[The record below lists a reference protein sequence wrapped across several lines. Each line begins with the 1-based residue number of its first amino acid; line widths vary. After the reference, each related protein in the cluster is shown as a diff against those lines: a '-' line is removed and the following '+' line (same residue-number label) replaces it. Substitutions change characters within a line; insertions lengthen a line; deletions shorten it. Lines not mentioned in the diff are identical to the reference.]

1 MKSDTIYAVVDIE
14 ATSGSI
20 GTGEGMIQFAC
31 VLMQNGEI
39 LESFETL
46 VNPLKKVPKPIQ
58 HLTGISQS
66 EVNKAPLFEEIAE
79 LIHDLLEDSVFVAHN
94 VNFDYRFLNEQF
106 EAIGLAPLTIP
117 AIDTVALSQI
127 LFPKAYSYSLQD
139 LVDWLGYDIH
149 QAHNALYDARA
160 TAFLLTKLFNKVIN
174 LPLVTLEKIND
185 IAFSL
190 PFQTNY
196 FFHQATNYLREN
208 PKDLDESLVVVN
220 QIAMKDPS
228 KIKRGGAHKK
238 RGNYPLSDKDKAK
251 YFGDTFTLR
260 QSQGELMDS
269 LYSYFEKEA
278 NTKELAI
285 EAPSGVGKSIGYLF
299 PASLRS
305 NNKNPIVISTYTTL
319 LQNQLLDE
327 AVPLLQR
334 LIPFDVS
341 AEIVKGKNNYLSLNK
356 FKYELN
362 QVKSEDTEA
371 FYCMQI
377 LVWLTETMTG
387 DFDELSFDKNHLH
400 SFWDSIKTDDRFVS
414 LSKEEKS
421 YEFYDRMVE
430 NAQRADIIITNHSF
444 LITDMKR
451 EASGQVLPDYDELIL
466 DEAHHFVRSMNQLAT
481 QRLNNSQVHSMLI
494 RFGYTDTDDS
504 IIGLLNDYK
513 EAFELKEYQLKLIE
527 TNAILLDEEWREL
540 VSYYEKFLDDE
551 RISDVGWQEIVL
563 NESHMNTELEQR
575 SNRIKLLFEE
585 LLFYLQ
591 KILTKLEKEITKY
604 VKSEREMINEIYNY
618 SKKLSSLS
626 EAFWLI
632 FQAPENNQVNWM
644 EFHMSH
650 QKQSLQFKTLS
661 RTKQDEL
668 YEKLH
673 QVKKIVYISSS
684 LSVNDSITF
693 FGKQIQHQDLEFL
706 QFESPYKHKTQ
717 TKLLVPNGLRPI
729 KQMSNKQYVDELSTN
744 LETMLSDL
752 DRNVLVLFNSVE
764 VLQGVYNKIQSSKF
778 LKNHQIFAQELS
790 GSKSKILKQFK
801 KTDNG
806 ILFGADTFFE
816 GIDLPGDLLEI
827 VVLTRLPFASP
838 DMPTIKKEHD
848 KLKKQ
853 GENIFMEDLLPR
865 AVLKTKQAFGRL
877 IRSNNDKGIFII
889 LDERF
894 VSANYSKVFQQS
906 LPKHVT
912 HEFVDL
918 EDVGKVTEN
927 FLSSSSSK
935 KES

>member
-31 VLMQNGEI
+31 VLMQNGEV
-39 LESFETL
+39 LETFETL
-46 VNPLKKVPKPIQ
+46 VNPLKKVPKAIQ
-58 HLTGISQS
+58 RLTGISQS

-79 LIHDLLEDSVFVAHN
+79 LIHNLLEDSVFVAHN

-106 EAIGLAPLTIP
+106 EKVGLAPLTIP

-139 LVDWLGYDIH
+139 LVDWLGYDIQ
-149 QAHNALYDARA
+149 QAHNALYDAKA
-160 TAFLLTKLFNKVIN
+160 TAFLLTKLFDKVIN
-174 LPLVTLEKIND
+174 LPLVTLEKINS

-196 FFHQATNYLREN
+196 FFHKATGHLREN

-220 QIAMKDPS
+220 QIAMKDPA
-228 KIKRGGAHKK
+228 KIKKEDPHTK
-238 RGNYPLSDKDKAK
+238 RGHYPLTDQDKEK
-251 YFGDTFTLR
+251 YFGDAFILR
-260 QSQGELMDS
+260 QGQGELMDS

-278 NTKELAI
+278 KTKELAV

-299 PASLRS
+299 PASLRT
-305 NNKNPIVISTYTTL
+305 NNKKPIVISTYTTL
-319 LQNQLLDE
+319 LQKQLLEE

-334 LIPFDVS
+334 LLPFDVS
-341 AEIVKGKNNYLSLNK
+341 AEVVKGKNNYLSLNK
-356 FKYELN
+356 FNYELN

-377 LVWLTETMTG
+377 LVWLTETTTG
-387 DFDELSFDKNHLH
+387 DFDELAFDKNHLH
-400 SFWDSIKTDDRFVS
+400 SFWDSIKAEDRFVS

-430 NAQRADIIITNHSF
+430 NARDADIIITNHSF

-451 EASGQVLPDYDELIL
+451 DESAQVLPDYDELVI

-481 QRLNNSQVHSMLI
+481 QRLNNAQVHSILI

-504 IIGLLNDYK
+504 IIGLLNTYK
-513 EAFELKEYQLKLIE
+513 EVFELKEYQLKLIE

-540 VSYYEKFLDDE
+540 VSHYEEFLDDE
-551 RISDVGWQEIVL
+551 RISDIGWQEIVL
-563 NESHMNTELEQR
+563 NETHTNAEVKQQA
-575 SNRIKLLFEE
+575 NRIKLLFEE

-591 KILTKLEKEITKY
+591 KILSKLEKEINKY
-604 VKSEREMINEIYNY
+604 VKSDREVINEIYNY
-618 SKKLSSLS
+618 SKKLESLS
-626 EAFWLI
+626 EAFLSI
-632 FQAPENNQVNWM
+632 FQSSEKNQVNWM
-644 EFHMSH
+644 EFHTSH

-673 QVKKIVYISSS
+673 QVKKVVYISST

-693 FGKQIQHQDLEFL
+693 FGKQIQHPELEFL
-706 QFESPYKHKTQ
+706 QFESPYKHKAQ
-717 TKLLVPNGLRPI
+717 TKLLVPNELRPI
-729 KQMSNKQYVDELSTN
+729 KHMSNKQYVEELAMN

-752 DRNVLVLFNSVE
+752 DRNALVLFNSIE
-764 VLQGVYNKIQSSKF
+764 VLQGVYNKIQSSRL

-790 GSKSKILKQFK
+790 GSQSKILKQFK

-877 IRSNNDKGIFII
+877 IRSNNDKGVFII
-889 LDERF
+889 LDDRF
-894 VSANYSKVFQQS
+894 VTANYGKVFQHS

-918 EDVGKVTEN
+918 EDVGHVIEN
-927 FLSSSSSK
+927 FLSSSK
-935 KES
+935 DRKEN